1 MVWSMVARPAQL
13 RNRCIEGLH
22 AVANPGMEHSGME
35 HSGKER
41 SGMEYP
47 VVEDWTDLADRR
59 PGLTADWHIA
69 LYCTESHHRNLVE
82 A

>member
-1 MVWSMVARPAQL
+1 MVCSMVARPAQL
-13 RNRCIEGLH
+13 RNRCIEGLQ
-22 AVANPGMEHSGME
+22 AVANPGMEHSV
-35 HSGKER
+35 KER

-69 LYCTESHHRNLVE
+69 LYCTEAHHRNLVE